1 LVVQSVVCKKIVEEF
16 EKSPTSNVSD
26 ALDRF
31 RIKGGLEGIV
41 PIVEGL
47 RIAGTTFTV
56 RFIPASQVE
65 LKPWVTYIDKAQPGD
80 VVVIDNGGRTYCT
93 VWGGLLSAR
102 AKEIGIKGTV
112 INGVCRDV
120 DVIKALRYP
129 VFSRGRFMMT
139 GKDRVQLAGLNE
151 PVNIANVLV
160 KPGDVIVADDNGVVV
175 VPQEKAEEVLEAAL
189 EIYEKESKIL
199 EVKKGVP
206 LAEARVKY
214 GYGELQR
221 PKATAGQS
229 QQK

>member
-1 LVVQSVVCKKIVEEF
+1 MVSRKVVDEFAKI
-16 EKSPTSNVSD
+16 PTSNVSD

-31 RIKGGLEGIV
+31 RIKGGLEDIS
-41 PIVEGL
+41 PIVDNV
-47 RIAGTTFTV
+47 RIAGTAFTV
-56 RFIPASQVE
+56 RFVPANQVE

-80 VVVIDNGGRTYCT
+80 VVVIDNGGRKYCT

-102 AKEIGIKGTV
+102 AKDMGLRGTV
-112 INGVCRDV
+112 IDGVCRDI
-120 DVIKALRYP
+120 DVIRAIRYP

-151 PVNIANVLV
+151 PINIANVLI
-160 KPGDVIVADDNGVVV
+160 KPGDVIVADDSGVVV

-199 EVKKGVP
+199 EEVKRGVP
-206 LAEARVKY
+206 LSEARAKY

-221 PKATAGQS
+221 PKGLTQS
-229 QQK
+229 K

>member
-1 LVVQSVVCKKIVEEF
+1 VVSRKIVEEF
-16 EKSPTSNVSD
+16 EKLPTSNVSD

-31 RIKGGLEGIV
+31 RIKGGLEGII
-41 PIVEGL
+41 PIVDGV
-47 RIAGTTFTV
+47 RIAGTAFTV

-102 AKEIGIKGTV
+102 ARDMGIKGTV
-112 INGVCRDV
+112 IDGVCRDV

-151 PVNIANVLV
+151 PINIANVLV

-175 VPQEKAEEVLEAAL
+175 VPQEKAEEVLGAAL

-199 EVKKGVP
+199 DEVKKGVP
-206 LAEARVKY
+206 LAEARAKY